1 MLQAVYGHEK
11 QQKSKSP
18 YSNSL
23 IEQDPEGAHYDFEET
38 ERSLAFEYVL
48 ILEELSPACSL
59 ISKQTKNEDDANT
72 QTPNITEVMQNSM
85 V

>member
-18 YSNSL
+18 YYNGL
-23 IEQDPEGAHYDFEET
+23 IEQDPEGAHYDLEET

-48 ILEELSPACSL
+48 ILEELAPACSL
-59 ISKQTKNEDDANT
+59 TSKQTKD
-72 QTPNITEVMQNSM
+72 
-85 V
+85 